1 MTNTTTAAQR
11 YNARMDKIW
20 ETARRLKAER
30 DAALAAANLLA
41 ALELAWDILPAV
53 HPESDD
59 ARKYETIRAAIAAAA
74 DNVKKG
80 N

>member
-20 ETARRLKAER
+20 ETARRLKA
-30 DAALAAANLLA
+30 ALAAGA
-41 ALELAWDILPAV
+41 AGAAV
-53 HPESDD
+53 
-59 ARKYETIRAAIAAAA
+59 
-74 DNVKKG
+74 DNAKKG

>member
-20 ETARRLKAER
+20 ETAHRLKAER
-30 DAALAAANLLA
+30 DAA
-41 ALELAWDILPAV
+41 
-53 HPESDD
+53 
-59 ARKYETIRAAIAAAA
+59 TAAAA
-74 DNVKKG
+74 ILEAKEG